1 MKKIKRKPLERRPS
15 TPGEVLKELFIGEN
29 LTQGELSQKLFEAS
43 REDIKLSTM
52 KTKLSELVNDKR
64 KISAEFS
71 YLLSQVLETNPRMW
85 LNLQTNVD
93 LYDVRKKYDEA
104 A

>member
-1 MKKIKRKPLERRPS
+1 
-15 TPGEVLKELFIGEN
+15 
-29 LTQGELSQKLFEAS
+29 
-43 REDIKLSTM
+43 M

-93 LYDVRKKYDEA
+93 LYDVRKKYDEVA
-104 A
+104 